1 MGMKS
6 NGGFF
11 KGTRGNP
18 VAGDANYMN
27 SDDTFLKYIRKRKDV
42 DPDGKFDL
50 IAHGTSNSIEIEH
63 NGKKVMVNSRTVAKL
78 LKQNKDYKGQD
89 IRLLSCNTGYL
100 NHGFAQNL
108 ANKLNVTVWA
118 PSDYLW
124 VYSNG
129 KHVVAAKTDSG
140 QMDPTK
146 KGKFIKF
153 VPGGNKK

>member
-18 VAGDANYMN
+18 VAGDANYMS

-63 NGKKVMVNSRTVAKL
+63 NGKKILVK
-78 LKQNKDYKGQD
+78 
-89 IRLLSCNTGYL
+89 
-100 NHGFAQNL
+100 
-108 ANKLNVTVWA
+108 
-118 PSDYLW
+118 
-124 VYSNG
+124 
-129 KHVVAAKTDSG
+129 
-140 QMDPTK
+140 
-146 KGKFIKF
+146 
-153 VPGGNKK
+153 

>member
-18 VAGDANYMN
+18 VAGDANYMS

-63 NGKKVMVNSRTVAKL
+63 NGKKILVNSRTVAKL

-129 KHVVAAKTDSG
+129 VHVIAAKTKSG
-140 QMDPTK
+140 QPDQSK
-146 KGKFIKF
+146 IGKFIKF
-153 VPGGNKK
+153 VPGGNK

>member
-11 KGTRGNP
+11 KGTHGNP

-27 SDDTFLKYIRKRKDV
+27 SNDTFLRYIKKRKDV
-42 DPDGKFDL
+42 DPNGLFDL
-50 IAHGTSNSIEIEH
+50 IAHGTASSIELEH
-63 NGKKVMVNSRTVAKL
+63 NGKKILVDSRTVAKL
-78 LKQNKDYKGQD
+78 LKQNKEYNGQD

-124 VYSNG
+124 AYPDG
-129 KHVVAAKTDSG
+129 THVIAAKSKSG
-140 QMDPTK
+140 QMDQTK